1 MPKKNI
7 VKDTHDKYKSKR
19 GTVDKKSFAENFAN
33 KLRLDG
39 GNRQGQSL
47 SDIRKQLR

>member
-1 MPKKNI
+1 MEPKKKN
-7 VKDTHDKYKSKR
+7 KKA
-19 GTVDKKSFAENFAN
+19 KKSFLKIFAN

-39 GNRQGQSL
+39 GDRKGNSL

>member
-1 MPKKNI
+1 MP
-7 VKDTHDKYKSKR
+7 DHYHDKKKKK
-19 GTVDKKSFAENFAN
+19 KKSSFLKIFAN

-39 GNRQGQSL
+39 GDRKGNSL

>member
-1 MPKKNI
+1 MEPKKKN
-7 VKDTHDKYKSKR
+7 KQA
-19 GTVDKKSFAENFAN
+19 KKSFLKIFAN

-39 GNRQGQSL
+39 GDRKGKTL

>member
-7 VKDTHDKYKSKR
+7 VKDTHDKYQSQR
-19 GTVDKKSFAENFAN
+19 GKADKKSFAANFAN
-33 KLRLDG
+33 QLRLDG
-39 GNRQGQSL
+39 GDRKGNSL

>member
-19 GTVDKKSFAENFAN
+19 GTADQKSFAENFAN
-33 KLRLDG
+33 RLRLDG
-39 GNRQGQSL
+39 GDRKGNSL